1 MAVNFCTFVMD
12 THSIS
17 TASNAWAGNLV
28 CLCVMED
35 RSCIEQ
41 WMVEG
46 VIALIKVCGMDGRR

>member
-1 MAVNFCTFVMD
+1 MAVNFCAFAVD

-17 TASNAWAGNLV
+17 IARNAWVGKLV

-35 RSCIEQ
+35 RSCTEQ

-46 VIALIKVCGMDGRR
+46 AIALLKVCGMDNRR